1 MQHVETQ
8 NFSEDYQGKTDEEL
22 LRLAVD
28 ADQLIPEAK
37 AALNAELARRRIND
51 PQRLGAFRAMYGLD
65 YDSRNS
71 KEKWVMRIFYWV
83 TAILF
88 VALVCWESV
97 KAR

>member
-1 MQHVETQ
+1 MQHVEAQ
-8 NFSEDYQGKTDEEL
+8 NLSEDYQGKTDEEL

-37 AALNAELARRRIND
+37 AVLSAELTRRRIND
-51 PQRLGAFRAMYGLD
+51 PQRLEAFRAMYALD
-65 YDSRNS
+65 CDPRNS

-83 TAILF
+83 TAILI